1 MQLLPWRVK
10 NFLSNQFPLAY
21 HVAVNIG
28 RGGGNSPEHWDRR
41 LAETWDAGVREWPSK
56 TDLIAGMVAPQ
67 AAVLDVGC
75 GNGGILRGLQARG
88 FTNLHGL
95 EISSYAVNRL
105 EQEGIRM
112 RRGVLPAIDLPDQ
125 TFDVV
130 IASQVLEHL
139 VRRGL
144 FLREIHR
151 VLKPGGSALIFV
163 PDDCLGPIDEPEHT
177 MKFNAGSLRRLLA
190 SVFEVRQLRTI
201 KDDNHAMPILFA
213 EIVKAA

>member
-21 HVAVNIG
+21 HVAVNAG
-28 RGGGNSPEHWDRR
+28 RGGGNSPAHWDQR

-56 TDLIAGMVAPQ
+56 TELIAGMVVPQ

-95 EISSYAVNRL
+95 EISNYAVNRL

-139 VRRGL
+139 VRRSL
-144 FLREIHR
+144 FLREILR

-177 MKFNAGSLRRLLA
+177 VKFNAGSLRRLLA